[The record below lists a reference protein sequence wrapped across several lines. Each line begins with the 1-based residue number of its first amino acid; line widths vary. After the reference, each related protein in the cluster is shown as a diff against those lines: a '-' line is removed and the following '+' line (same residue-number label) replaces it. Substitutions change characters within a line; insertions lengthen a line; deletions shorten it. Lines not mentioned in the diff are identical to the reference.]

1 LTKDL
6 RFHFERGL
14 NHVGLILDRQNPNN
28 QGWFHDPNS
37 LYSTVSQ
44 DFAVVSRFFNPLT
57 EEMVVAIGGT
67 GRDGTIAAGEFVTEP
82 RYLDMLAARAP
93 RGWEKKNL
101 QVVLATEVVRGNTG
115 PPHILA
121 THFW

>member
-1 LTKDL
+1 MKTKAS
-6 RFHFERGL
+6 RGAKD
-14 NHVGLILDRQNPNN
+14 VCRP
-28 QGWFHDPNS
+28 
-37 LYSTVSQ
+37 
-44 DFAVVSRFFNPLT
+44 PLFS
-57 EEMVVAIGGT
+57 VNV
-67 GRDGTIAAGEFVTEP
+67 AGEFVTEP